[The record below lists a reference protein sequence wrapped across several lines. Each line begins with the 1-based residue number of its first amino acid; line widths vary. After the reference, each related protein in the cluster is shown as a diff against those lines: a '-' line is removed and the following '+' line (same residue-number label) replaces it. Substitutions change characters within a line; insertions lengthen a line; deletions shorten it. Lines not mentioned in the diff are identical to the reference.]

1 MCITTNCVLVCT
13 CTSGSGLVK
22 LTSPTMQCYGAL
34 LVFSTV
40 WAVACAFGF
49 GYWTRNSKHAALH
62 EATAQQ
68 LCMRQLR
75 TPFAALHE
83 ATAPQ
88 LCMRQLR
95 TCAMTVV
102 SGQGRILAA
111 RTCTWAASSSAA
123 AVGRGGSLRRRC
135 RSAGHTMIL
144 VLVECSWTHDSLTHN
159 GHI

>member
-1 MCITTNCVLVCT
+1 MLWGIAGVFHSMGC
-13 CTSGSGLVK
+13 GLC
-22 LTSPTMQCYGAL
+22 LWLRL
-34 LVFSTV
+34 LDK
-40 WAVACAFGF
+40 
-49 GYWTRNSKHAALH
+49 NSKHAALH

-75 TPFAALHE
+75 TPLAALHE

-111 RTCTWAASSSAA
+111 RTCTWAASPSAE
-123 AVGRGGSLRRRC
+123 AVGRGGSLMRRC
-135 RSAGHTMIL
+135 CSAGHTMIL
-144 VLVECSWTHDSLTHN
+144 VLVQCSWTHDSLTHN
-159 GHI
+159 GHICNRKFRVYGEQLLPSQIH